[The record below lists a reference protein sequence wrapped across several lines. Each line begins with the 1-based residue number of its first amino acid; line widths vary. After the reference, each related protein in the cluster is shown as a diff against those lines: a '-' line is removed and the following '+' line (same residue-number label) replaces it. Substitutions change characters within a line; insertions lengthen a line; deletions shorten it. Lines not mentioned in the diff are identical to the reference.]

1 MDAQLIAF
9 TGVAAGMVAMPGA
22 DFTVV
27 VRNAL
32 VSRRAG
38 VACALGVAGG
48 LLLHTAL
55 AVAGVAAVLTAVPAL
70 FRTLQFLGGVYV
82 LYLGVRTLD
91 GLRRQRG
98 REPARRRDR
107 ERARERPAVRGG
119 TPSGGTV
126 LSGAAC
132 GGTVSS
138 GAACGGT
145 VSSGAACGGTVS
157 SGAACGGTVSGEAAF
172 GVPGDGSRPLRQGFV
187 TNALNPKAPITFLS
201 LLPQFVPAGSP
212 AMPRTLVLA
221 LIVVALALVWF
232 PVVALLVDRLGRWL
246 RGPRAARAVEG
257 VTGSALTVL
266 GLVLLLEPLTA

>member
-38 VACALGVAGG
+38 VACALGITGG

-70 FRTLQFLGGVYV
+70 FRALQLLGGAYV
-82 LYLGVRTLD
+82 LYLGVRTLRSL
-91 GLRRQRG
+91 GRPRR
-98 REPARRRDR
+98 
-107 ERARERPAVRGG
+107 AV
-119 TPSGGTV
+119 
-126 LSGAAC
+126 AD
-132 GGTVSS
+132 
-138 GAACGGT
+138 
-145 VSSGAACGGTVS
+145 
-157 SGAACGGTVSGEAAF
+157 EAGPDA
-172 GVPGDGSRPLRQGFV
+172 RPLRQGFV

-212 AMPRTLVLA
+212 ALPRTLLLA
-221 LIVVALALVWF
+221 LIVVVLALVWF
-232 PVVALLVDRLGRWL
+232 PAMALLVDRLGRWL
-246 RGPRAARAVEG
+246 RRPRAARAVEA
-257 VTGSALTVL
+257 VTGTALTVL
-266 GLVLLLEPLTA
+266 GLVLLLEPLRS

>member
-38 VACALGVAGG
+38 VVCALGVTGG

-70 FRTLQFLGGVYV
+70 FRALQLLGGVYV
-82 LYLGVRTLD
+82 LYLGARTLRS
-91 GLRRQRG
+91 LRG
-98 REPARRRDR
+98 PREAVIAVAEEART
-107 ERARERPAVRGG
+107 AVR
-119 TPSGGTV
+119 PW
-126 LSGAAC
+126 
-132 GGTVSS
+132 
-138 GAACGGT
+138 
-145 VSSGAACGGTVS
+145 
-157 SGAACGGTVSGEAAF
+157 
-172 GVPGDGSRPLRQGFV
+172 RQGFV

-212 AMPRTLVLA
+212 ALPRTLLLA
-221 LIVVALALVWF
+221 LIIVALALVWF
-232 PVVALLVDRLGRWL
+232 PAVALLVDRLGRWL
-246 RGPRAARAVEG
+246 RRPRAARAVEA
-257 VTGSALTVL
+257 VTGTALTVL
-266 GLVLLLEPLTA
+266 GALLLLEPLLSLLSL